1 MPVDEEFELVP
12 MSPIRRIEKRLD
24 RIEDSGMSGD
34 LLKEL
39 MNVVKTNQQVV
50 DDVVRINSQMIARVS
65 DLSNSVSDLSN
76 KLNDF
81 MNRLEVQPN
90 QKEENSEQS
99 DKMAERVGKLE
110 KRINTLLVAM
120 TKSRQ
125 VRHSPQR
132 QMPPAPM
139 AMRRKIEM

>member
-24 RIEDSGMSGD
+24 RMEDSGMSGD

-50 DDVVRINSQMIARVS
+50 DDVVRINSQMIGRVS
-65 DLSNSVSDLSN
+65 DLSNSVNDLTN

-81 MNRLEVQPN
+81 MGRLEVQGAEKP
-90 QKEENSEQS
+90 EEHIE
-99 DKMAERVGKLE
+99 DRKMGERLSKME
-110 KRINTLLVAM
+110 KRINTLLIAM
-120 TKSRQ
+120 TKARRPRPLVRQ
-125 VRHSPQR
+125 APPSPMQ
-132 QMPPAPM
+132 
-139 AMRRKIEM
+139 MRRQIQA